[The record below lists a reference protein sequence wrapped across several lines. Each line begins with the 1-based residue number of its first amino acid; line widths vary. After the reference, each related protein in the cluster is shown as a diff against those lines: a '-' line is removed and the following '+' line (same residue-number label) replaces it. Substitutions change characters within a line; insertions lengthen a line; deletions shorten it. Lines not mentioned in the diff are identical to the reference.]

1 VTDEHQETHARPD
14 PGRLVAGVAIVV
26 LGIVLLLD
34 RTGVIEWGTRS
45 GWWPLLAILFGVT
58 RLATGGRGVYS
69 GALFVTIGVWG
80 LLNEL
85 GMLRYEES
93 WPLLLVMLGG
103 SMMLGSFWP
112 LSEPRLDRADRRQ
125 ARAERYRSGVPLIWL
140 LIAFGMVMSL
150 QGRLGPRN
158 RWIGLRAA
166 PFETG
171 DTVYRAA
178 VMSKNLS
185 VSHSRQFHGGDLTA
199 IMGRCELDLTQTAV
213 ATGETPVVNVFVMMG
228 NVTLRVPDDW
238 LVDTQAVPALGEVK
252 DVRTR
257 SVNPVASDALSP
269 ADTARTHIVLR
280 GVVTMG
286 NIVVKN

>member
-1 VTDEHQETHARPD
+1 MTDEHEETRARPD
-14 PGRLVAGVAIVV
+14 PGRLAAGIAIVA
-26 LGIVLLLD
+26 LGILLLLD

-58 RLATGGRGVYS
+58 RLAAGGRGLRS
-69 GALFVTIGVWG
+69 GALFVSIGVWG

-112 LSEPRLDRADRRQ
+112 RSQPGLDRAERRA
-125 ARAERYRSGVPLIWL
+125 ARADRYSSGVPLVWL
-140 LIAFGMVMSL
+140 LITFGIVMSL

-166 PFETG
+166 SFETG
-171 DTVYRAA
+171 DTVHRAA
-178 VMSKNLS
+178 VLSKNLS
-185 VSHSRQFHGGDLTA
+185 VSHSRQFHGGHLTA
-199 IMGRCELDLTQTAV
+199 IMGRCELDLTHTAV
-213 ATGETPVVNVFVMMG
+213 ATGETPVVNVFVLMG

-238 LVDTQAVPALGEVK
+238 IVDTRAVPALGEVK
-252 DVRTR
+252 DARTT
-257 SVNPVASDALSP
+257 SVNTAASDASSP
-269 ADTARTHIVLR
+269 ADTARTRIVLR
-280 GVVTMG
+280 GAVTMG
-286 NIVVKN
+286 DLVVKN